1 MRNECNIIQDLL
13 PLYMEG
19 IVSEDTD
26 DFIEEHLNSCTMCKD
41 ILENMKSSE
50 GVKISDFDD
59 VESEVPLKIIKD
71 KLMKKKMILIC
82 SAVVMTL
89 AAVFCVSV
97 LMELFIYQEKIAVN
111 GVIYMQS
118 NGEIFDLP
126 EGSTEIGYV
135 RGISHRSTADP
146 MGDFMATNID
156 EKYGGS
162 PVYRSGENEE
172 TIFLEDYSGYFIP
185 FIKIDS

>member
-1 MRNECNIIQDLL
+1 
-13 PLYMEG
+13 
-19 IVSEDTD
+19 
-26 DFIEEHLNSCTMCKD
+26 
-41 ILENMKSSE
+41 
-50 GVKISDFDD
+50 
-59 VESEVPLKIIKD
+59 
-71 KLMKKKMILIC
+71 
-82 SAVVMTL
+82 MTL

-97 LMELFIYQEKIAVN
+97 LMELFVYQEKIAVN